1 MSKTE
6 TRIDSL
12 FLTFPPIE
20 ELIIAAAIGLILFF
34 RPFIDGI
41 THPEYNVPFTWAA
54 AAIAAFWCV
63 MVLLGRMQ
71 VRFLS
76 PVSLL
81 AVFLFIAVAT
91 APFTIQY
98 STTYRGLII
107 WSGYLLLFCV
117 AANALRSRLS
127 IGIVLGAFIV
137 ASMAEAIWA
146 VLQVMYAMPATRAQL
161 MRNPEM
167 ANIFFGDA
175 AGTDAMRARLE
186 SNRAYGTFL
195 FANALACWLLVGI
208 PIAIA
213 CANGLYLRLST
224 VMAEVRR
231 DPKLV
236 MSPSQR
242 SFALYATVAVGIA
255 LFVGITT
262 YYLIYFALAYQE
274 NANIGDHWV
283 RWIFY
288 CTIVPLAL
296 TIAAGVFASRYG
308 ARAMLLAFASSVS
321 GLFGII
327 AVYGLGATY
336 SRGGMIACAG
346 ALLVMVALM
355 SGYLRFLLPKSAAN
369 AVTGLL
375 IFVAVFT
382 SIQVSLAQP
391 PTATR
396 EVKPTPTYEN
406 LSLEGHNPSMDAM
419 LDPNTALLRLGYWI
433 SGVHMFADNPI
444 TGVGLGNFGIAYP
457 HYQILGA
464 GDVKPAHNDYLQAA
478 CETGLFGLVAFLVFW
493 AYFIVRNGRSI
504 LQEGDRATR
513 WFRAGIFASVIG
525 FLMHS
530 FVDFNFFNPSLAT
543 LAFVLG
549 GITYAWLPDVTSV
562 TAPRSRTIALGMLA
576 LVVWTLYAGLRVSRV
591 DAALEQDATRRAR
604 LAIADMMLERDPGSH
619 DKAFGA
625 YESTMAMFIEDPSVR
640 DSIGKVLIQTGKDA
654 YRYPKQGEVLPPT
667 ARRIIQP
674 AQFPAMRKA
683 ALDAVKVWIDR
694 CIATDSRF
702 PYDPDLSGHIVQW
715 YDRLRAYSPDPAE
728 RLRASDECIRWAQ
741 ACVDR
746 SPTQFNHYHTLAQTL
761 WSRGEM
767 ETSVKQLEYYDAAVA
782 QLKHRAALYPVKP
795 IVWREYAEKCQAY
808 GEALKKAGD
817 AVRGQE
823 LVDTANQAS
832 KKAGDLEAQIQK
844 IALGRG

>member
-1 MSKTE
+1 MKSE
-6 TRIDSL
+6 TASRRL
-12 FLTFPPIE
+12 PPVE
-20 ELIIAAAIGLILFF
+20 ELIIAAALGLILFF

-63 MVLLGRMQ
+63 MVLIGRAQ
-71 VRFLS
+71 VRFLL

-81 AVFLFIAVAT
+81 ALFLFVAVAT

-117 AANALRSRLS
+117 ASNALRSPLS

-186 SNRAYGTFL
+186 SNRAFGTFL
-195 FANALACWLLVGI
+195 FANALACWLMVGI

-213 CANGLYLRLST
+213 CANGLYVRLST
-224 VMAEVRR
+224 VMEGVRR

-242 SFALYATVAVGIA
+242 SFALYATVAAGIA
-255 LFVGITT
+255 LFVGITA

-288 CTIVPLAL
+288 CTIIPLAL
-296 TIAAGVFASRYG
+296 TIASGVFASRYG
-308 ARAMLLAFASSVS
+308 AHAMLLAFAASIA

-346 ALLVMVALM
+346 ALLVLVAMM
-355 SGYLRFLLPKSAAN
+355 SGYLRFLLPKAVAN
-369 AVTGLL
+369 AVSVLL
-375 IFVAVFT
+375 LGAATIALM
-382 SIQVSLAQP
+382 QASLAQP
-391 PTATR
+391 AG
-396 EVKPTPTYEN
+396 EAKPAPTYEG
-406 LSLEGHNPSMDAM
+406 LAVEGHNPSMEAM

-433 SGVHMFADNPI
+433 SGLHMFADNPI

-457 HYQILGA
+457 HYQLLGA

-478 CETGLFGLVAFLVFW
+478 CETGIFGLIAFLVFW
-493 AYFIVRNGRSI
+493 GYFIALNGRSI
-504 LQEGDRATR
+504 LQEEDRAKR
-513 WFRAGIFASVIG
+513 WFRAGMFSGVIG
-525 FLMHS
+525 FLLHS

-549 GITYAWLPDVTSV
+549 GITYAWLPEVKSV
-562 TAPRSRTIALGMLA
+562 AAPRSRTIAIGMLA
-576 LVVWTLYAGLRVSRV
+576 LVVWTLYAGLRVTSV
-591 DAALEQDATRRAR
+591 DKALDQDATRRAR
-604 LAIADMMLERDPGSH
+604 LAIADMMMERDTSSH

-625 YESTMAMFIEDPSVR
+625 YESTVAMFIEDPAVR
-640 DSIGKVLIQTGKDA
+640 DSIGKVLVQTGKDA
-654 YRYPKQGEVLPPT
+654 YRYPKPGEILPPT

-683 ALDAVKVWIDR
+683 ALDAVKIWVDR
-694 CIATDSRF
+694 CIAADNKF
-702 PYDPDLSGHIVQW
+702 PYDPELSGHIVQW
-715 YDRLRAYSPDPAE
+715 YDRIRAYSPDAAE
-728 RLRASDECIRWAQ
+728 RMRASDECIRWAQ

-746 SPTQFNHYHTLAQTL
+746 SPTQFNHYYTLAQTL

-767 ETSVKQLEYYDAAVA
+767 ETPTKQLEYFDAAVA
-782 QLKHRAALYPVKP
+782 QLKHRAELYPVKP
-795 IVWREYAEKCQAY
+795 VVWREYAEKCQAF

-817 AVRGQE
+817 AARGQE
-823 LVDTANQAS
+823 LIDTATTAF